1 MFLIDE
7 ITNIFDKSVYQIKSI
22 NQRISLLSSLWNHI
36 FLGVLIQKK
45 TYGSN
50 RMRNHN
56 KKTIKF
62 VIGEKNI

>member
-22 NQRISLLSSLWNHI
+22 NQRISSLWIHI